1 MTLRSLMLAGAL
13 IALAIPRASPAQPI
27 PGSAMATSENAP
39 ILYTVKAGDTL
50 YDLGRAWLNTPSNWR
65 LVQRDN
71 QIRDPRR
78 LTPGS
83 IIRFNPALL
92 KTRPLDAHLAA
103 FSGAVQVEIDGRSV
117 PPRVG
122 LTINEGARLR
132 TGANAFATLEL
143 SGESRV
149 TLPSNSA
156 VRVVRLRE
164 ILLSEAA
171 QRIFVLDEG
180 RSDVM
185 ATPSRTP
192 QSIFQIRTPLSVSAV
207 RGTEFRVSANPAAG
221 RAITEVLEGKVG
233 VSSDAAPTG
242 ETLTAKGFGVA
253 ITAAGVGEL
262 TQLLPPPNITRGGRV
277 QSEPVVSFAAEPAS
291 GGASYRFQLAN
302 DAGFVDI
309 FAEAETARTEAGG
322 GEVSFNGI
330 ANGTYFMRATAV
342 DAGGIQGLPRA
353 YSFERDLNT
362 LEAGPP
368 GTETAGKT
376 KRFLFR
382 WSASGEGERTYRFQL
397 AKGDDLDHPI
407 VDLPGLGEPRVTVT
421 DLPAGA
427 YSWRVIATRFRAGVF
442 TEKVGAPQTLRI
454 GE

>member
-13 IALAIPRASPAQPI
+13 IALAVPRASLAQPT
-27 PGSAMATSENAP
+27 PPPAMAASENAP

-50 YDLGRAWLNTPSNWR
+50 YDLGRAWLNTPADWKR
-65 LVQRDN
+65 VQRDN
-71 QIRDPRR
+71 HIRDPRR
-78 LTPGS
+78 LTPGA
-83 IIRFNPALL
+83 IIRFDPALL
-92 KTRPLDAHLAA
+92 KTRPLEARLAA
-103 FSGAVQVEIDGRSV
+103 FSGAVQVEIDGRNV

-122 LTINEGARLR
+122 LPVNEGARLR

-143 SGESRV
+143 SDESRV

-171 QRIFVLDEG
+171 QRIFALEEG
-180 RSDVM
+180 RSDIT

-192 QSIFQIRTPLSVSAV
+192 QSIFQIRTPLSISAV
-207 RGTEFRVSANPAAG
+207 RGTEFRVSASPAAG

-233 VSSDAAPTG
+233 VSSDAAPTA

-253 ITAAGVGEL
+253 TTAAGVGEL
-262 TQLLPPPNITRGGRV
+262 TQLLPPPNITRGGRI
-277 QSEPVVSFAAEPAS
+277 QSEPTVTFAAEPTPRA
-291 GGASYRFQLAN
+291 AAYRFQLAN

-309 FAEAETARTEAGG
+309 FAEADTQRTEAGG
-322 GEVSFNGI
+322 GEVAFNGVG
-330 ANGTYFMRATAV
+330 NGTYFMRATAV
-342 DAGGIQGLPRA
+342 DAGGIQGLPQT

-362 LEAGPP
+362 LDAGPP
-368 GTETAGKT
+368 GAETSGKT

-397 AKGDDLDHPI
+397 ARGDDLDHPI
-407 VDLPGLGEPRVTVT
+407 VDLPGLGESRVTVT

-427 YSWRVIATRFRAGVF
+427 YSWRVIATRFKAGAF